1 MHNIINNR
9 KHTLFV
15 YGYDIATKKFP
26 AYLLFN
32 AQLVK
37 YNAQK
42 KSLDVLNVL
51 NQYFNICEILKLQIH
66 LILAL

>member
-15 YGYDIATKKFP
+15 YGYDIATKKIS

-42 KSLDVLNVL
+42 KSLDVLNV
-51 NQYFNICEILKLQIH
+51 
-66 LILAL
+66 